1 MRSIVMLILVS
12 ITSIVTTAAAN
23 AARDAILADLAA
35 EAKAANAA
43 FTGFS
48 AERGATF
55 FAATHTGGE
64 PDMPSCTTCHSTSP
78 HQPGRTRA
86 GKNIEPMAVSKTPNR
101 YTDAKEVAKWFRR
114 NCKSVLGR
122 ECTAVEKGD
131 FLTFMISQ

>member
-1 MRSIVMLILVS
+1 VS

-43 FTGFS
+43 FIGFS

>member
-1 MRSIVMLILVS
+1 MRSMMMLILVS
-12 ITSIVTTAAAN
+12 ITSIAAIAAAN

-101 YTDAKEVAKWFRR
+101 YTDAKEVAK
-114 NCKSVLGR
+114 
-122 ECTAVEKGD
+122 
-131 FLTFMISQ
+131 